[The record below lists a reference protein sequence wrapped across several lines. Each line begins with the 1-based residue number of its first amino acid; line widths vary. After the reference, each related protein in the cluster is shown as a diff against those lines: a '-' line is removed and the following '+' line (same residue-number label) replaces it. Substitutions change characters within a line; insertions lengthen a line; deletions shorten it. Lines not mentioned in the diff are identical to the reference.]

1 MSGTLKI
8 GGKTLATHDTSS
20 NKLAFHSDAN
30 DTGQLCRAWV
40 NFNGVATSDQIY
52 ASYNVSSITDLTG
65 SEYLVNFT
73 NNMPDVDYCSLV
85 TVGHSTTSPAMF
97 GVPYPKSAQS
107 VSSFKFETWYYAGY
121 NADSDNVSVAI
132 FR

>member
-1 MSGTLKI
+1 VT
-8 GGKTLATHDTSS
+8 TAVELAERGHQ
-20 NKLAFHSDAN
+20 LA
-30 DTGQLCRAWV
+30 AWV
-40 NFNGVATSDQIY
+40 NFDGVATSNQIN

-73 NNMPDVDYCSLV
+73 NDMPDEHYCSLV

-97 GVPYPKSAQS
+97 GVPYPKASQS